1 MWSWL
6 SRIAEPVEDLR
17 DPVDRHKS
25 RLMSAILLLVVPV
38 GIVSILLGS
47 NSSDAE
53 LNPSWVYP
61 VELFAMACMGL
72 CFPWAKGVHYRR
84 AAFIFVLLGMA
95 LVVVVI
101 LGIPERSAFNT
112 SYLIIPLAISQ
123 IFFGSRMSV
132 MIFALNVTIVLVLG
146 SFVAGFEELLGPTV
160 LSFQVLAGGCLV
172 LGGFY
177 RARLAQEKQST
188 LETQE
193 AKFRALLKVG
203 FDGIADIEDGVLV
216 SATEGFAQA
225 FGHPSEHM
233 LGQPLVDFFPSD
245 AAATLQSM
253 ETELAEQLV
262 ELRALRSDGREFP
275 VEVVVQAQGTRQQ
288 TGLVLALRDITERR
302 EVFARMQITDRM
314 AAMGTLAAGVAH
326 EVNNPLTFVSG
337 NLERAIEH
345 VQNAEGISQERLLNW
360 LVSAEEGALRVERI
374 VGDLNTFARDP
385 EEEGLQPL
393 EVEKILNSS
402 VAIAISAIKHRA
414 QLVREHEPN
423 VVVLADQTR
432 LSQVLV
438 NLLMNAVQAMPSDDP
453 AVNEIALR
461 SFEDDGEVLIE
472 VADNG
477 PGIPGDILPRI
488 FEPFFTTK
496 PVGVGTG
503 LGLSICKNL
512 VERMGG
518 VMEVETSPA
527 GTLFRL
533 RLHAVEGWSGAV
545 ERTYAPMVDVARVE
559 SGKILVVDDEPEI
572 GGLLSDILEGFD
584 VTLEL
589 DGDGALSRL
598 EEESFD
604 AVLCDLMM
612 PVMTGMELYHQCIS
626 VRPEMAGRFVFL
638 TGGAFTNSARE
649 FLEKEGP
656 LCLTKPFRP
665 NQVLSMLSR
674 VMPRS

>member
-1 MWSWL
+1 MWNWL
-6 SRIAEPVEDLR
+6 ITLAEPVESLR

-25 RLMSAILLLVVPV
+25 RLMSGILLLVVPV
-38 GIVSILLGS
+38 GIISILT
-47 NSSDAE
+47 SSQSSGAE
-53 LNPSWVYP
+53 ASPLWVYQF
-61 VELFAMACMGL
+61 ELATLMCMAL

-84 AAFIFVLLGMA
+84 AAFSFILLGA
-95 LVVVVI
+95 GLVVLVI
-101 LGIPERSAFNT
+101 VAVPERSAFNT
-112 SYLIIPLAISQ
+112 AYLIMPLAISQ

-132 MIFALNVTIVLVLG
+132 MFFALNLATVMALG
-146 SFVAGFEELLGPTV
+146 SFVTGLEALRGPSV
-160 LSFQVLAGGCLV
+160 VSFQLLVGGCLV

-177 RARLAQEKQST
+177 RARLAVEKQSR

-203 FDGIADIEDGVLV
+203 FDGIADIREGVLV
-216 SATEGFAQA
+216 GATDGFSKA
-225 FGHPSEHM
+225 FGYPATQM
-233 LGQPLVDFFPSD
+233 IGQPLVDFFPSD
-245 AAATLQSM
+245 TAATLQSM
-253 ETELAEQLV
+253 ETDLAEQLV

-275 VEVVVQAQGTRQQ
+275 VEVVVQSQETEEGTV
-288 TGLVLALRDITERR
+288 LVLALRDITERR

-345 VQNAEGISQERLLNW
+345 LHHSEGVSQDRLLNW
-360 LVSAEEGALRVERI
+360 LVSAEEGARRVERI

-393 EVEKILNSS
+393 EVDKILDSS

-423 VVVLADQTR
+423 LVVLADQTR

-438 NLLMNAVQAMPSDDP
+438 NLLMNGVQALKGDDP
-453 AVNEIALR
+453 SVNEISLR
-461 SFEDDGEVLIE
+461 SYEDDGEILIE
-472 VADNG
+472 VSDNG

-518 VMEVETSPA
+518 VMEVETSA
-527 GTLFRL
+527 TGTLFRL
-533 RLHAVEGWSGAV
+533 RLHAVEGWNEVPRQTAAPTEFV
-545 ERTYAPMVDVARVE
+545 ERVQA
-559 SGKILVVDDEPEI
+559 GKILVVDDEPEI
-572 GGLLSDILEGFD
+572 GALIVDILEGFE
-584 VTLEL
+584 VTVALGGQEAL
-589 DGDGALSRL
+589 DRL
-598 EEESFD
+598 GEEAFD

-612 PVMTGMELYHQCIS
+612 PVMTGMDLYHQC
-626 VRPEMAGRFVFL
+626 VATQPDMAERFVFL

-665 NQVLSMLSR
+665 NQILSMLSR
-674 VMPRS
+674 VMT